1 MPTAGPNNPGTLADD
16 ASVGTVAWT
25 NPGNAASSNNTYAT
39 VTASSATV
47 LSHWLKATNFGF
59 SIPAGSTVTN
69 VKVEVERNYSG
80 DAQAIDNGIKLV
92 KGGVVSGNDKKNG
105 PGVTWPGSDAYA
117 SYDFA
122 TDGTGW
128 NVALT
133 DGDVNASDF
142 GVVFSASV
150 TSALGPSTGSVDHIR
165 ITLTYTTAAG
175 GGAQRSSA
183 SVSVGMA
190 L

>member
-1 MPTAGPNNPGTLADD
+1 MSTAGPNSPGTLADD
-16 ASVGTVAWT
+16 ASFGSVAWT
-25 NPGNAASSNNTYAT
+25 NPGNAAASDNSYAT
-39 VTASSATV
+39 VTATSATV

-59 SIPAGSTVTN
+59 NIPAGSTVTN

-80 DAQAIDNGIKLV
+80 DTQAIDNGIKLV

-105 PGVTWPGSDAYA
+105 AGVAWPGADAYA
-117 SYDFA
+117 VYDFA

-133 DGDVNASDF
+133 DSDVNAANF

-150 TSALGPSTGSVDHIR
+150 TSALGPSTGSVDHVR
-165 ITLTYTTAAG
+165 ITLTYTTAG
-175 GGAQRSSA
+175 GGVQRSSA